1 MRETLSFRTF
11 KYASLAILMLFTLF
25 PFLWLV
31 DTTFK
36 STEEMFASTP
46 TWLISSFTFEHYAW
60 ATGERGMNIGKLLSN
75 SIIVCALTAL
85 CTGLIACVS
94 GYGLARFKVPGIG
107 LVIVLFVLAQ
117 MIQGPLIMIPWYK
130 LASAFSILNTK
141 TVLVL
146 IYNTMTIPVAVWI
159 MSGFFKSVPK
169 ELEEAA
175 YMDGSGKLK
184 TLFKIMVPMALPGL
198 VSVSLYSFILGWND
212 YQYSLILTNSLAAKT
227 VQVGI
232 AEVMESMGAANWGGI
247 LASGVIVILPI
258 ILIFSLIQKL
268 LIEGLTA
275 GGIKG

>member
-1 MRETLSFRTF
+1 MKETLSLRTM
-11 KYASLAILMLFTLF
+11 KYASLTILMVFTLF

-36 STEEMFASTP
+36 GTEEMFASSP
-46 TWLISSFTFEHYAW
+46 TWWISDFTFEHYAW
-60 ATGERGMNIGKLLSN
+60 AVGEQGMNIGKLLSN

-94 GYGLARFKVPGIG
+94 GYGLARFKVPGIS
-107 LVIVLFVLAQ
+107 LVVVLFVLAQ

-175 YMDGSGKLK
+175 YMDGSTKLK
-184 TLFKIMVPMALPGL
+184 TLFRIMVPMALPGL

-258 ILIFSLIQKL
+258 IFIFSFIQKL

>member
-1 MRETLSFRTF
+1 MKETLSLRII
-11 KYASLAILMLFTLF
+11 KYTSLTILMVFTLF

-36 STEEMFASTP
+36 GTEEMFASTP
-46 TWLISSFTFEHYAW
+46 SWWITDFTFEHYAW
-60 ATGERGMNIGKLLSN
+60 ALGKQGMNIGKLLSN
-75 SIIVCALTAL
+75 SIIICMFTAL
-85 CTGLIACVS
+85 ITGLIACVS
-94 GYGLARFKVPGIG
+94 GYGLGRFKVPGIR

-130 LASAFSILNTK
+130 FASAFSLLNTK

-175 YMDGSGKLK
+175 YMDGSSKLK
-184 TLFKIMVPMALPGL
+184 TLYKIMVPMALPGL
-198 VSVSLYSFILGWND
+198 VSVCLYSFILGWND
-212 YQYSLILTNSLAAKT
+212 YQYSLILTSSLAAKT

>member
-1 MRETLSFRTF
+1 MKETLSLRTM
-11 KYASLAILMLFTLF
+11 KYSGLTILMVFTLL

-46 TWLISSFTFEHYAW
+46 SWWISHFTFEHYAW
-60 ATGERGMNIGKLLSN
+60 AIGEQGMNIGKLLSN
-75 SIIVCALTAL
+75 SIIVCLFTAI

-94 GYGLARFKVPGIG
+94 GYGLARFKVPGIS

-130 LASAFSILNTK
+130 LASAFSLLNTK

-175 YMDGSGKLK
+175 YMDGSTKIK

-212 YQYSLILTNSLAAKT
+212 YQYSLILTSSLAAKT

>member
-46 TWLISSFTFEHYAW
+46 TWLISNFTFEHYAW
-60 ATGERGMNIGKLLSN
+60 ATGEHGMNIGKLLSN

>member
-1 MRETLSFRTF
+1 MRETLSLRTF
-11 KYASLAILMLFTLF
+11 KYASLALLMLFTLF

-36 STEEMFASTP
+36 STEEIFASTP
-46 TWLISSFTFEHYAW
+46 TWLISNFTFDHYVW
-60 ATGERGMNIGKLLSN
+60 ATGEQGMNIGKLLSN

>member
-1 MRETLSFRTF
+1 MKETLSLRTM
-11 KYASLAILMLFTLF
+11 KYSGLTILMVFTLL

-46 TWLISSFTFEHYAW
+46 SWWISNFTFEHYAW
-60 ATGERGMNIGKLLSN
+60 AIGEQGMNIGKLLSN
-75 SIIVCALTAL
+75 SIIVCLFTAI

-94 GYGLARFKVPGIG
+94 GYGLARFKVPGIS

-130 LASAFSILNTK
+130 LASAFSLLNTK

-175 YMDGSGKLK
+175 YMDGSTKIK

-212 YQYSLILTNSLAAKT
+212 YQYSLILTSSLAAKT

>member
-1 MRETLSFRTF
+1 MKETLSLRTM
-11 KYASLAILMLFTLF
+11 KYASLTILMVFTLF

-36 STEEMFASTP
+36 GTEEMFASSP
-46 TWLISSFTFEHYAW
+46 TWWISDFTFEHYVW
-60 ATGERGMNIGKLLSN
+60 AVGEQGMNIGKLLSN

-94 GYGLARFKVPGIG
+94 GYGLARFKVPGIS
-107 LVIVLFVLAQ
+107 LVVVLFVLAQ

-175 YMDGSGKLK
+175 YMDGSTKLK
-184 TLFKIMVPMALPGL
+184 TLFRIMVPMALPGL

-258 ILIFSLIQKL
+258 IFIFRSFRSC
-268 LIEGLTA
+268 
-275 GGIKG
+275 

>member
-36 STEEMFASTP
+36 STEEMFASIP
-46 TWLISSFTFEHYAW
+46 TWLISNFTFEHYVW
-60 ATGERGMNIGKLLSN
+60 ATGEQGMNIGKLLSN